1 MIYVTYD
8 ILKGWGIHVRVSKLN
23 DNDAVRAQQIFKSLS
38 NPVRMKLLYVLE
50 DGKQNVS
57 TIAEKLG
64 LEQSVVSHQ
73 LATLRNNHL
82 VASERIGKQVF
93 YELDDCHVLSI
104 LDSVMEHV
112 QHIE

>member
-1 MIYVTYD
+1 M
-8 ILKGWGIHVRVSKLN
+8 HVRVSKLN

-57 TIAEKLG
+57 TIAEQLD

-73 LATLRNNHL
+73 LATLRNNRL

-93 YELDDCHVLSI
+93 YELDDRHVLSI

>member
-1 MIYVTYD
+1 MQIN
-8 ILKGWGIHVRVSKLN
+8 KLN
-23 DNDAVRAQQIFKSLS
+23 EGDAVRAQQIFKSLS
-38 NPVRMKLLYVLE
+38 NPVRMKLLYALE

-57 TIAEKLG
+57 TIAERLD

-82 VASERIGKQVF
+82 VASERSGKQVF
-93 YELDDCHVLSI
+93 YELDDRHVLSI

-112 QHIE
+112 QHIK